1 MICPFMSGPSGQGGK
16 TKIECERSNCALW
29 VTRTTRQMD
38 ERGKMVDG
46 QTRACAVAFMAVSTS
61 GNWGLNG

>member
-16 TKIECERSNCALW
+16 IMVECKRSNCALW

-38 ERGKMVDG
+38 ERGNMTDVK
-46 QTRACAVAFMAVSTS
+46 TRACAAAFMAVSS
-61 GNWGLNG
+61 GGNWNLNG